1 MKRDL
6 FESKIIDEPS
16 LPPHHCSIVIRVILV
31 FILIN
36 QIEVSCNHPRP
47 QADTSHLSELLQECY
62 FFIITLGSINTGQ
75 PPIPI
80 HIRVKLDRDAISVNM
95 VVSSSL

>member
-1 MKRDL
+1 MLILPSELPAMKRDL

-16 LPPHHCSIVIRVILV
+16 EPPHHCSIVIRVVLV
-31 FILIN
+31 FMLIN

-62 FFIITLGSINTGQ
+62 F
-75 PPIPI
+75 
-80 HIRVKLDRDAISVNM
+80 
-95 VVSSSL
+95 SSLPWGPYTQAAINPYPHQSETEQRCY